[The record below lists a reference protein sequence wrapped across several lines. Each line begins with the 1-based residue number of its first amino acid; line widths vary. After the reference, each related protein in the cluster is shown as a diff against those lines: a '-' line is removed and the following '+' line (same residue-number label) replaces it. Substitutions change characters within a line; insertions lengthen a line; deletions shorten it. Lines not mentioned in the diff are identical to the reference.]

1 MTTILVVEDEISLR
15 EALTYNLVRQDYT
28 VEAVGDGAVGV
39 ETARRIKPDLILL
52 DIMLPGL
59 DGFEVCRILRQE
71 MSVPILML
79 TARED
84 EIDRVIGLEI
94 GADDYITKPFSM
106 RELLARVKAHLRR
119 ERIIRDDVNT
129 EQKKQS
135 DDKKLIFGNLL
146 IDETRHEVLLKGK
159 PLALKPKEFELLLF
173 LAQNRGRALTR
184 DYLLER
190 VWGWDFTG
198 NTRTVDVHI
207 RWLREKIEED
217 PSKPERI
224 TTLRGSGYRFE
235 G

>member
-1 MTTILVVEDEISLR
+1 MTTILVVEDDTSLR
-15 EALTYNLVRQDYT
+15 EALTYNLVRQDYA
-28 VEAVGDGAVGV
+28 VEAVGDGALGV
-39 ETARRIKPDLILL
+39 KTARQIKPDLILL

-119 ERIIRDDVNT
+119 ERIIRGDVDS
-129 EQKKQS
+129 EQKIKQEE
-135 DDKKLIFGNLL
+135 KLVFGNLV
-146 IDETRHEVLLKGK
+146 IDITRHEVQLAGA

-173 LAQNRGRALTR
+173 LAQNRGRALSR
-184 DYLLER
+184 DYLLDK
-190 VWGWDFTG
+190 VWGWEFSG
-198 NTRTVDVHI
+198 NTRTVDVHV
-207 RWLREKIEED
+207 RWLREKIEVD

-224 TTLRGSGYRFE
+224 TTLRSSGYRFE

>member
-28 VEAVGDGAVGV
+28 VEAVGDGVVGV

-119 ERIIRDDVNT
+119 ERIIRDDVDSK
-129 EQKKQS
+129 QK
-135 DDKKLIFGNLL
+135 DKPEEKKRIFGNLL
-146 IDETRHEVLLKGK
+146 IDETRHEVLLEGK

-207 RWLREKIEED
+207 RWLREKIEMD

-224 TTLRGSGYRFE
+224 TTLRSSGYRFE